1 MDEKRKKWVFYLG
14 DDRWSN
20 AESIELKKQIL
31 KSYDDAIDDINSQFM
46 TLSASERNEE
56 TEDYH
61 SRIREVK
68 EDDDQKYSKISPYA
82 VIGSSVEAWN
92 DYRKDWKCYKC
103 NYISNTFLDFI
114 PKK

>member
-20 AESIELKKQIL
+20 AESIEPKKQIL

-56 TEDYH
+56 TEDYY
-61 SRIREVK
+61 SRIRNVR
-68 EDDDQKYSKISPYA
+68 EDDDQKYSKISPS
-82 VIGSSVEAWN
+82 VVVGSSLEA
-92 DYRKDWKCYKC
+92 
-103 NYISNTFLDFI
+103 
-114 PKK
+114 